1 MNTADAIF
9 EAGGEGVGRVAL
21 ERLDDAELRKLCALC
36 NGGKVRVDA
45 TSAPKDALVGAV
57 LRWKCRRSR
66 ERSAVA
72 PEEDPQHAPVPPS
85 SSTTAPAENEE
96 PTSPASPISPARA
109 LAALQHASHSVVA
122 AAFQPSRPRLRLVSF
137 NSLKLRVDD
146 PALADAWAATFD
158 YLACADVVA
167 LQEVPSGASAASLRV
182 GKVLQELQTRSGQEW
197 DVRTSRP
204 VGSVK
209 GEIHVVLAKAPL
221 VVETAS
227 TLAEANGA
235 PLSHCA
241 LIVHLKGGP
250 VLGEKSLVVTSVHM
264 PPVSRQ
270 RERCLQTK
278 ALLSLY
284 KSSASTRQGTPFSD
298 KGARDA
304 RRPVA
309 AHVLCGDWNCPM
321 ASDEAAQAFLGGE
334 YVALLGTGAVTT
346 VGGKQYDNFVASRNL
361 AAHFEVS
368 SGVDRLSCLQ
378 NSSTGQ
384 KGLSDHSPIRL
395 DLVAHGPVE

>member
-1 MNTADAIF
+1 MQTADELFASCA
-9 EAGGEGVGRVAL
+9 EGAGRSAL
-21 ERLDDAELRKLCALC
+21 SRLSDSELRKLCSLC
-36 NGGKVRVDA
+36 DGGKVRVDA
-45 TSAPKDALVGAV
+45 ERASREEQIGAV
-57 LRWKCRRSR
+57 LRWKCRKAR
-66 ERSAVA
+66 EGKEHARAEEFPASAPAVA
-72 PEEDPQHAPVPPS
+72 S
-85 SSTTAPAENEE
+85 E
-96 PTSPASPISPARA
+96 PPISPAKA
-109 LAALQHASHSVVA
+109 MAALQHASRVVVA
-122 AAFQPSRPRLRLVSF
+122 HAFQPSRPRLRVVSF

-146 PALADAWAATFD
+146 PLLADAWTAAYE
-158 YLACADVVA
+158 YLSCADVVA

-182 GKVLQELQTRSGQEW
+182 GKVLQELQTRSGKEW
-197 DVRTSRP
+197 SVRTSRP
-204 VGSVK
+204 IGSVK

-221 VVETAS
+221 VVEAAS

-250 VLGEKSLVVTSVHM
+250 VLGSKSLVVTSVHM
-264 PPVSRQ
+264 PPVNKQ
-270 RERCLQTK
+270 RERCVQTK

-284 KSSASTRQGTPFSD
+284 KASASTRQGTPFSD

-361 AAHFEVS
+361 STHFEVS
-368 SGVDRLSCLQ
+368 SCVDRLSCLQ

-395 DLVAHGPVE
+395 DLVAHGSEE